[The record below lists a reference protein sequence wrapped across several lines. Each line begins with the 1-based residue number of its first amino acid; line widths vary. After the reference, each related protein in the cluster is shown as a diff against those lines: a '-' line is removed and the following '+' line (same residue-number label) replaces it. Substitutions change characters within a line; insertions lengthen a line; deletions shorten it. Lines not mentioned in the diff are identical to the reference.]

1 MSQNKVQLPKAWIR
15 WNDNLTDLKNKSI
28 DAHVLWVSCG
38 RPRVGDVFNLQ
49 RCAKA
54 NYKRALRNCD
64 KDVMDSV
71 SNDLNDF
78 LLCKDL
84 HGFWKTWDSKFS
96 TRMKIPVFVDGTSD
110 VSLIADKFAA
120 AFKNAC
126 TYNSVPNNNKL
137 YDEFSNYKVN
147 YFENYENVDVVDCSV
162 SVELVDKCIKNMKL
176 KKAAGLDNIES
187 EHLLYAHPLLV
198 LLLKLL
204 FNSILHFGYVPDNFG
219 CGVMIP
225 VIKDR
230 NGSASSIDNYRGIT
244 LSSNVSKLFEMCL
257 LDLYD
262 SFLYSSDLQ
271 FGFKKKLAVIVPYIL
286 SDLSLIIL
294 LSMVQ
299 L

>member
-1 MSQNKVQLPKAWIR
+1 M
-15 WNDNLTDLKNKSI
+15 
-28 DAHVLWVSCG
+28 
-38 RPRVGDVFNLQ
+38 
-49 RCAKA
+49 
-54 NYKRALRNCD
+54 RNCD
-64 KDVMDSV
+64 REVIDSV
-71 SNDLNDF
+71 SNDINDF
-78 LLCKDL
+78 LLCKNL
-84 HGFWKTWDSKFS
+84 YGFWKTWDTKFS
-96 TRMKIPVFVDGTSD
+96 NRIKIPVFVDGTSD
-110 VSLIADKFAA
+110 VSLIADKFAS

-126 TYNSVPNNNKL
+126 TYNSVPNNEKL
-137 YDEFSNYKVN
+137 RDEFLNYKVS
-147 YFENYENVDVVDCSV
+147 YFENYKNVDVVDYSV

-225 VIKDR
+225 VIKDK

-271 FGFKKKLAVIVPYIL
+271 FGFKKVGCNNACQAQVLVLTQPLHYTVNSIDVKNLQKRIKNLKKPGFNPKNKKP
-286 SDLSLIIL
+286 
-294 LSMVQ
+294 
-299 L
+299 